1 MANDVNHSGKDFPKP
16 IVFAGPSGSG
26 KSTLI
31 KKLKEEYGDFMGFS
45 VSHTT
50 RKPRPGEKDGVD
62 YHYSNLEDMK
72 KAVANGEFIETA
84 TFSGNM
90 YGTSKKAVQDVV
102 QQYKVCIL
110 DIDMQGVTSVRNT
123 SLNPIY
129 VFVKPPSMTVLEER
143 LRGRKTESEEAIQ
156 KRLQTADREMKFIEK
171 EGSNGS
177 HVIVNDDIDQAY
189 KSLLAIA
196 EVENQ
201 FVKAKNHKLK
211 NGKSDEFFNG
221 NS

>member
-1 MANDVNHSGKDFPKP
+1 MASDGNHSPTDLPKP
-16 IVFAGPSGSG
+16 IIFAGPSGSG

-31 KKLKEEYGDFMGFS
+31 KMLKKDHGDFMGFS

-62 YHYSNLEDMK
+62 YHYTNMEDMQ
-72 KAVANGEFIETA
+72 KAVANGDFIETA

-90 YGTSKKAVQDVV
+90 YGTSKKAVEDVIK
-102 QQYKVCIL
+102 QYKVCIL
-110 DIDMQGVTSVRNT
+110 DIDMQGVISVRGT
-123 SLNPIY
+123 SLDPIY

-156 KRLQTADREMKFIEK
+156 KRLQTAEKEMKFIEK
-171 EGSNGS
+171 EVANGS
-177 HVIVNDDIDQAY
+177 HIIVNDDIAKAY
-189 KSLLAIA
+189 
-196 EVENQ
+196 ENLKNIEEIGKQ
-201 FVKAKNHKLK
+201 FVKARSHQQND
-211 NGKSDEFFNG
+211 GKSDGLVNG